1 MTRSS
6 KEQLAQNLG
15 RTIEKDVGMAGLQT
29 MIYGWLRYRRYG
41 RKYRKAIA
49 NRDWLYIT
57 EVQDLSDYVGYNLAV
72 FPS

>member
-1 MTRSS
+1 MTRIS
-6 KEQLAQNLG
+6 KEQLARNLS
-15 RTIEKDVGMAGLQT
+15 RTIEEDVGMSGLQT
-29 MIYGWLRYRRYG
+29 MIYGWLKHRKYG
-41 RKYRKAIA
+41 KKYRKAIA